1 MSNETEIKLPVPS
14 VDFIAAKLEKLG
26 FKVRTPRHF
35 EANLII
41 DSSDSALRAR
51 GELLRVR
58 DAGGKVIV
66 TFKGPALTAR
76 HKTRE
81 EIEVESDNF
90 DQTLLLFERL
100 GYVPR
105 FRYEKYRTE
114 YQRLGDPGLVTLDET
129 PIGAFI
135 EIEGPPEWID
145 STAARL
151 GYDESQ
157 YVTASYGRLYLAW
170 CQEQRIEPAHMI
182 FPSGEVTPSA

>member
-1 MSNETEIKLPVPS
+1 LSNETEIKLPVPS
-14 VDFIAAKLEKLG
+14 VAFIADRLEKLG
-26 FKVRTPRHF
+26 FKVKTPRHF

-41 DSSDSALRAR
+41 DSADSSLRAR

-58 DAGGKVIV
+58 DAGGHVII
-66 TFKGPALTAR
+66 TYKGPALTGR

-81 EIEVESDNF
+81 EIEVGADNF

-100 GYVPR
+100 GYAPR

-151 GYDESQ
+151 GFDESQ
-157 YVTASYGRLYLAW
+157 YVTASYGRLYLEW
-170 CQEQRIEPAHMI
+170 CHEQRVQPGHMV
-182 FPSGEVTPSA
+182 F